1 MWYNSSLFRGY
12 DWKENSVLKKKKQG
26 KKAIDKKKVR
36 KILVILM
43 ISVAAAALIIPKMIY
58 RINEGLVEQDAI
70 VEDLDV
76 SGFSEKT
83 FTGSYSSGHM
93 YANVEVTVVNGQY
106 TDIKLTG
113 YSGINPARGEEV
125 IESIIRHQTLIPD
138 EGDIGEQYTDI
149 IVQKA
154 IYYAIR
160 YNYSA
165 DS

>member
-1 MWYNSSLFRGY
+1 MDPKR
-12 DWKENSVLKKKKQG
+12 
-26 KKAIDKKKVR
+26 VR
-36 KILVILM
+36 KILMILL
-43 ISVAAAALIIPKMIY
+43 ISVAATALIIPKMIY
-58 RINEGLVEQDAI
+58 RINEGLIEQDA
-70 VEDLDV
+70 VVDDLDV

-106 TDIKLTG
+106 TEIHLTG
-113 YSGINPARGEEV
+113 YSGINPARAEKV
-125 IESIIRHQTLIPD
+125 IESIIRNQTLLPE
-138 EGDIGEQYTDI
+138 EGDIGRQFTDI
-149 IVQKA
+149 MVQKA

>member
-1 MWYNSSLFRGY
+1 MWYNEFQR
-12 DWKENSVLKKKKQG
+12 KETTALKKTKEKKSP
-26 KKAIDKKKVR
+26 DKKKFRNIVM
-36 KILVILM
+36 ILL
-43 ISVAAAALIIPKMIY
+43 ISVFASALIIPKMIY

-106 TDIKLTG
+106 TDIILTG
-113 YSGINPARGEEV
+113 YSGINPARAQRV
-125 IESIIRHQTLIPD
+125 IDSIIRNQTLLPD
-138 EGDIGEQYTDI
+138 EGDIGEQFTDI

-160 YNYSA
+160 YSYSV

>member
-1 MWYNSSLFRGY
+1 MKKT
-12 DWKENSVLKKKKQG
+12 KEKKSP
-26 KKAIDKKKVR
+26 DKKKFRNIVM
-36 KILVILM
+36 ILL
-43 ISVAAAALIIPKMIY
+43 ISVFASALIIPKMIY

-106 TDIKLTG
+106 TDIILTG
-113 YSGINPARGEEV
+113 YSGINPARAQRV
-125 IESIIRHQTLIPD
+125 IDSIIRNQTLLPD
-138 EGDIGEQYTDI
+138 EGDIGEQFTDI

-160 YNYSA
+160 YSYSV